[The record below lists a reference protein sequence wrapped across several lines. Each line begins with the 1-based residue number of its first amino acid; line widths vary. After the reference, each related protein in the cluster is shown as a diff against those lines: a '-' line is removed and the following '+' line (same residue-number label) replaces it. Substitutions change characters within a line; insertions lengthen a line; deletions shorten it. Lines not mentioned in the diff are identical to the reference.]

1 MAVQR
6 FSSANGDVAKS
17 TDIFLAL
24 NNAILAGGASSEIQ
38 ASALEQLS
46 QAYAK
51 GKPDM
56 MEWRTAMT
64 AMPAQLK
71 QVATAMG
78 YVSADELGEALRN
91 GEVSMDEFMEK
102 ITELNEEGIDG
113 FQSFEQQAKNSTGGI
128 ATSITVAKTQ
138 VVKGV
143 ADIIKALD
151 VRLESLGLGS
161 VSKLIANIGDEAKKG
176 LDIIAGLIAGELTIS
191 DVMEK
196 ATNLVSTFIDTINQ
210 NLPSIIETGMTMIA
224 ELIKGIAQALPTLI
238 PKMLETVMIIVEAL
252 LDNID
257 LIITDIM
264 MPGIDGYKFTESLR
278 REKIDIP
285 ILMITAKEEFK
296 DKVMGFNV
304 GADDYLVKPINL
316 EELLLRVGAIL
327 RRAKIN
333 NEKKVAIGTT
343 VLDYNTFTVETG
355 NEKIELPQ
363 KEFNILFKLFSYPN
377 QIFTRTQLMNEF
389 WGMLSESDERTID
402 VHINRLRDKFKD
414 NPNFEIITVRGLGYK
429 VVKKDE

>member
-1 MAVQR
+1 MFKIIVI
-6 FSSANGDVAKS
+6 DD
-17 TDIFLAL
+17 DINL
-24 NNAILAGGASSEIQ
+24 N
-38 ASALEQLS
+38 
-46 QAYAK
+46 
-51 GKPDM
+51 
-56 MEWRTAMT
+56 
-64 AMPAQLK
+64 
-71 QVATAMG
+71 
-78 YVSADELGEALRN
+78 
-91 GEVSMDEFMEK
+91 F
-102 ITELNEEGIDG
+102 
-113 FQSFEQQAKNSTGGI
+113 
-128 ATSITVAKTQ
+128 
-138 VVKGV
+138 
-143 ADIIKALD
+143 
-151 VRLESLGLGS
+151 
-161 VSKLIANIGDEAKKG
+161 LIAKVLTKNGYQVFQCYNANSAYDV
-176 LDIIAGLIAGELTIS
+176 LD
-191 DVMEK
+191 K
-196 ATNLVSTFIDTINQ
+196 NY
-210 NLPSIIETGMTMIA
+210 
-224 ELIKGIAQALPTLI
+224 
-238 PKMLETVMIIVEAL
+238 
-252 LDNID
+252 ID

-264 MPGIDGYKFTESLR
+264 MPCIDGYKFTESLR
-278 REKIDIP
+278 SEKIDIP

-296 DKVMGFNV
+296 DKVMGFNA